1 MTPGM
6 NARLQRAVGFVRAAL
21 GLKQVVQGVSLA
33 GVGLLVIFAGA
44 FTHDV
49 IGSLMMLWGA
59 FFIAG
64 GRL

>member
-1 MTPGM
+1 MTPVETSLLRRVMGY
-6 NARLQRAVGFVRAAL
+6 VRAAL

-59 FFIAG
+59 FFMAG